1 MKLGTLILVVLCSMF
16 VGFASVAQAQVD
28 LDRLDEKLSRH
39 VETKMPGW
47 KSQRIDPIQGSKGV
61 LILTWSLPNRV
72 VKIAVSTNKSAEG
85 ARQSLQG
92 FVRDTKEAEFLKGFG
107 DEAYVW
113 GYRGSNLVMR
123 RGRIIIHIS
132 ANADV
137 DDDPDARALSE
148 PERRAREYSE
158 IRRLPKEFAKHLVS
172 AIDELQLP

>member
-1 MKLGTLILVVLCSMF
+1 MILAVLLLGVISAF
-16 VGFASVAQAQVD
+16 QGAQAPVD
-28 LDRLDEKLSRH
+28 LNLLDDKLSRY
-39 VETKMPGW
+39 VATKMPGW

-61 LILTWSLPNRV
+61 LIEIWSFPNRV

-85 ARQSLQG
+85 ARQILQG
-92 FVRDTKEAEFLKGFG
+92 FGRDTKEAEFLKGFG
-107 DEAYVW
+107 DEAYAW

-137 DDDPDARALSE
+137 DDDPDARALTE

-158 IRRLPKEFAKHLVS
+158 IKRLPKEFAKHLVS